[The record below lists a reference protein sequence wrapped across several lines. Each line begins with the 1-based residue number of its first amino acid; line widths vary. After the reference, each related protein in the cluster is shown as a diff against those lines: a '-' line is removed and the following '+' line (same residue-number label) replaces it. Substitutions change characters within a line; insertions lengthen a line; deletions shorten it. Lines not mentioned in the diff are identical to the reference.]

1 MVKKDW
7 ESLIST
13 SSTDPQTTS
22 MEEDKKLRQLTSM
35 DKSPP
40 STQLWQENSGKFSK
54 YGNRNWIS

>member
-7 ESLIST
+7 ESLIFT

-22 MEEDKKLRQLTSM
+22 MEEEKKLRQLTSM

-40 STQLWQENSGKFSK
+40 STQL
-54 YGNRNWIS
+54 